1 MGFACPGHPLN
12 DCRIRSSCETL
23 SWPKQWCVRVSDSWG
38 LIYPAALHLNI
49 IYAHYAVEAIKHL
62 CTCWPLQL
70 WQRTVR
76 WLERLCV
83 NVLWVMCRDAV
94 TVIIQ
99 AMIIGYHSVYT
110 ESESRR
116 KLIYFQLGRFL
127 VVIFFDTKTANSAK
141 MSRLKASEIKSPLS
155 SFPILTVV
163 LSCGKFK
170 QVAIV
175 PRSCCWDSYQVWL
188 HCISR
193 KSHYR
198 DGCNA
203 MC

>member
-1 MGFACPGHPLN
+1 
-12 DCRIRSSCETL
+12 
-23 SWPKQWCVRVSDSWG
+23 
-38 LIYPAALHLNI
+38 
-49 IYAHYAVEAIKHL
+49 
-62 CTCWPLQL
+62 
-70 WQRTVR
+70 
-76 WLERLCV
+76 
-83 NVLWVMCRDAV
+83 MCRDAV

-141 MSRLKASEIKSPLS
+141 TSRLKASEIKSPLS

-203 MC
+203 MCQETFCGLKPSSGFYLFFIIFIEMKLRQNKIGHF